1 MNDLPRPARFF
12 ILLVFVL
19 GVGAAILSVPAV
31 LREPTFGLTILFLAL
46 TIAALDFYP
55 VSLYSTQKNN
65 VEVTISIAVKMA
77 AILLFPPPVVI
88 LSVFLGTLLAEL
100 LLKRVWYR
108 LIFNVGMMTI
118 GFALDAVLFNRLFD
132 PGVPLFGS
140 AQNVFALVALGLSD
154 FAINSILV
162 SLVISLA
169 TRTAISYVWV
179 QNYKQLIL
187 HELSM
192 LPLGIFIY
200 ILWEYTPWSVILIAL
215 PLFIVRH
222 SYQLVAELGRQTR
235 QALYALARV
244 LDERDPHTSRHSE
257 LVAEHAGLIARTLG
271 LGPEQVDII
280 EKAAV
285 LHDIGKVGM
294 RNDILF
300 KTGALTVEERES
312 AKRHAVIGGD
322 LLKMFPS
329 FEKGADYVR
338 HHHERWNGSGYPDG
352 LRGEEIPLGARI
364 LAVADAYQA
373 MIEERP
379 YRKPLSPEEAYANL
393 RQDAGVLFDPQVVAA
408 FFKAKGVEFNPVGE
422 HHVIAPQPVVSLPER
437 R

>member
-1 MNDLPRPARFF
+1 MHDLPGPARFF

-19 GVGAAILSVPAV
+19 GIGAAILSAPAV
-31 LREPTFGLTILFLAL
+31 IREPTSAL
-46 TIAALDFYP
+46 IVLIVALVIAALDYYP
-55 VSLYSTQKNN
+55 VSLYSSQKNN

-88 LSVFLGTLLAEL
+88 LSVFLGTLFAEL
-100 LLKRVWYR
+100 LLKRIWYR
-108 LIFNVGMMTI
+108 LIFNVGMMTVECAAVVLLYN
-118 GFALDAVLFNRLFD
+118 ALYD
-132 PGVPLFGS
+132 PNTPLLGS
-140 AQNVFALVALGLSD
+140 AQNIFALVVLGLSD

-169 TRTAISYVWV
+169 THAAIGYVWV

-192 LPLGIFIY
+192 LPLGIVIY

-215 PLFIVRH
+215 PLFIMRH
-222 SYQLVAELGRQTR
+222 SYQLVADLSRQTR

-300 KTGALTVEERES
+300 KAGPLTVEERES
-312 AKRHAVIGGD
+312 AKHHAVIGGD
-322 LLKMFPS
+322 LLKMFPL
-329 FEKGADYVR
+329 FENGADYVR

-379 YRKPLSPEEAYANL
+379 YRKPLSQEEAFANL
-393 RQDAGVLFDPQVVAA
+393 QQDAGVLFDPQIVAA
-408 FFKAKGVEFNPVGE
+408 FFKAKGVEFNPVVE
-422 HHVIAPQPVVSLPER
+422 HRVIAPQPAASLPER